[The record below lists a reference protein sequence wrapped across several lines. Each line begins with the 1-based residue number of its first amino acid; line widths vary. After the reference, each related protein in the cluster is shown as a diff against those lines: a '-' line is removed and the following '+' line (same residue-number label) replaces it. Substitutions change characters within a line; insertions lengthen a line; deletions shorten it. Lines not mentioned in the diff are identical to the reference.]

1 VETVLVVA
9 GIVIVALA
17 LLAVAVWLLWR
28 RATREERQ
36 LIKRI
41 TRLRLASKVRLAGR
55 LAMDRRIPLAVRA
68 IPPLLVL
75 YLAMPIDVIPDF
87 IPVLG
92 QLDDAVVVLVGVALL
107 LRFAPRAVIEEQ
119 VAALQAAD
127 GAARVV
133 RAGQGADER

>member
-1 VETVLVVA
+1 MLIVVVAAVVAVVVLVA
-9 GIVIVALA
+9 IGT
-17 LLAVAVWLLWR
+17 WLWWR

>member
-1 VETVLVVA
+1 METVLVVA